1 MSLILAL
8 SAACTVPTEGE
19 EAAGSASPDAA
30 FDPDAAGDSGARVRT
45 CGTTISAA
53 ELERVELA
61 HLTLPGFFE
70 AANGISLARPGS
82 GGGGGGGGSAPPAAT
97 GGVIPVYF
105 HVIHSGTAGYLSQ
118 AAIDA
123 QIVALNDSYSTT
135 GWSFSL
141 VSVDY
146 TNNATWFSMG
156 YASTAERQAKAAL
169 RRGSADDLNLYSANL
184 GGGLLG
190 WATFPWY
197 QASNPSD
204 DGVVLLFSSLPG
216 GTAAPYNDGVTAVHE
231 VGHWMGLYHTFE
243 GGCRSADQV
252 ADTPPEKNAAYGC
265 PIGRDS
271 CRGDGPD
278 PVENFMDYSDDACM
292 THFTVG
298 QDARMDASFS
308 SYRLGK

>member
-1 MSLILAL
+1 MTRSVSLLLLFIAGC
-8 SAACTVPTEGE
+8 SVPTEGE
-19 EAAGSASPDAA
+19 TPPESGSDA
-30 FDPDAAGDSGARVRT
+30 DEVDAQVERVRT
-45 CGTTISAA
+45 CGTAISPE

-61 HLTLPGFFE
+61 HLTLPGFYE
-70 AANGISLARPGS
+70 AAQGVSLARPGS
-82 GGGGGGGGSAPPAAT
+82 GGGGGGGGTPPPAVT

-105 HVIHSGTAGYLSQ
+105 HVIHSGTTGYLNQ
-118 AAIDA
+118 A
-123 QIVALNDSYSTT
+123 QIDSQITALNDAYAST

-141 VSVDY
+141 ASVDY

-156 YASTAERQAKAAL
+156 YGSTTERQAKAAL

-204 DGVVLLFSSLPG
+204 DGVVVLFSSLPG
-216 GTAAPYNDGVTAVHE
+216 GTAFPYNDGVTAVHE

-243 GGCRSADQV
+243 GGCRGSDQV
-252 ADTPPEKNAAYGC
+252 SDTSPEKSASYGC

-278 PVENFMDYSDDACM
+278 PVENYMDYSDDACM
-292 THFTVG
+292 THFTTG
-298 QDARMDASFS
+298 QDTRMDASFS
-308 SYRLGK
+308 TYRFGK